1 MILRNKWLGFDMKN
15 NKANSD
21 YWLVRPASI
30 RKIKILGLFL
40 LVLAVL
46 ADFLVS
52 HKSYFGI
59 DGILGFSVWFSLA
72 SCLGL
77 VIVAKIFGALLKR
90 SDSYYDR

>member
-1 MILRNKWLGFDMKN
+1 MKN

-21 YWLVRPASI
+21 HWLVRPASI
-30 RKIKILGLFL
+30 RKFWILGLIV

-46 ADFLVS
+46 ADFVIS

-59 DGILGFSVWFSLA
+59 DGIFGFSVWFSLA
-72 SCLGL
+72 SCLVL
-77 VIVAKIFGALLKR
+77 VIVAKVFGALLKR